1 MGSSSGRSLCY
12 ISPAHNFVIGKG
24 YGLSRLL
31 PGHVTKARARTYW
44 EKAGLHG
51 NGETE
56 LARLMRAA
64 LAGDERAYTE
74 FLRRAACLVRGF
86 ARRKV
91 VQGGIDPEDIVQE
104 TLLAVHMKRHT
115 WRDDAPVTPWL
126 YAIARYKLIDAFRH
140 RGRRVEIEIGEIAE
154 TFAQPE
160 PETVSDREIGRVLE
174 TLAPGQ
180 RSVVAAV
187 SVDGLSISETAKSLG
202 MTETAVR
209 VALHRGLTA
218 IAQRFGR
225 H

>member
-1 MGSSSGRSLCY
+1 MGSSSRTILLLHLPRSQLRY
-12 ISPAHNFVIGKG
+12 RQ
-24 YGLSRLL
+24 GLWLEQTS
-31 PGHVTKARARTYW
+31 PGHVTKGRAQTYW
-44 EKAGLHG
+44 EKAGLDG
-51 NGETE
+51 NDETE

-104 TLLAVHMKRHT
+104 TLLAIHMKRHT

-126 YAIARYKLIDAFRH
+126 YAIARYKLIDAFRR
-140 RGRRVEIEIGEIAE
+140 RGRRVEIEIGEITE
-154 TFAQPE
+154 TFAEPE

-202 MTETAVR
+202 MTEGAVR

>member
-1 MGSSSGRSLCY
+1 LDG
-12 ISPAHNFVIGKG
+12 
-24 YGLSRLL
+24 
-31 PGHVTKARARTYW
+31 T
-44 EKAGLHG
+44 
-51 NGETE
+51 GETE
-56 LARLMRAA
+56 LARLLRAA

-74 FLRRAACLVRGF
+74 FLRRAACLVHAF

-91 VQGGIDPEDIVQE
+91 MRAGIDPEDIVQE
-104 TLLAVHMKRHT
+104 ALLAIHMKRHT

-126 YAIARYKLIDAFRH
+126 YAIARYKLIDAFRR
-140 RGRRVEIEIGEIAE
+140 RGRRVEIAIGEITETIAE
-154 TFAQPE
+154 PE
-160 PETVSDREIGRVLE
+160 SETVSDREIGRALE
-174 TLAPGQ
+174 TLPPGQ

-187 SVDGLSISETAKSLG
+187 SVDGLSVRETAESLG

>member
-1 MGSSSGRSLCY
+1 LD
-12 ISPAHNFVIGKG
+12 
-24 YGLSRLL
+24 
-31 PGHVTKARARTYW
+31 
-44 EKAGLHG
+44 G

-64 LAGDERAYTE
+64 IAGDERAYTE

-104 TLLAVHMKRHT
+104 TLLAIHIKRHT

-126 YAIARYKLIDAFRH
+126 YAIARYKLIDAFRR
-140 RGRRVEIEIGEIAE
+140 RGRRVEIEIGEIME
-154 TFAQPE
+154 TFAEPE
-160 PETVSDREIGRVLE
+160 RETVSERDIGRVLE

-187 SVDGLSISETAKSLG
+187 SVEGLSISETAKSLG